1 MKKQYPNYTDFA
13 DLRNVCTG
21 AYIYYKTNDSKQYK
35 YKLDR
40 VFAMRV
46 PTVDEILA
54 RQCRKLCEGTA
65 YINML
70 GGTTDEN
77 I

>member
-21 AYIYYKTNDSKQYK
+21 AYIYYKTNDGKQYK
-35 YKLDR
+35 YKPDQG
-40 VFAMRV
+40 FAMRV
-46 PTVDEILA
+46 PTVDEVVDEILE
-54 RQCRKLCEGTA
+54 RQCRK
-65 YINML
+65 MRV